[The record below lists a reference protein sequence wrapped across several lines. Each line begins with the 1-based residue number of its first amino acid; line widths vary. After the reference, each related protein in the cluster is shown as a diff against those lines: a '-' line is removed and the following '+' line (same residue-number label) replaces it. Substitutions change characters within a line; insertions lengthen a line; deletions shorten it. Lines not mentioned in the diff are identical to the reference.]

1 MCDTPQWYVLV
12 LFVSVNQ
19 KSTLIAFQELLGEEE
34 YKKVLDKVNADLPEA
49 QKVFQLT
56 FHAQEIIAFP
66 YFHFFEVS
74 LL

>member
-1 MCDTPQWYVLV
+1 MGDMPQWHVLV

-19 KSTLIAFQELLGEEE
+19 KSTLIVFQELLGEEE

-49 QKVFQLT
+49 QKVFQLM
-56 FHAQEIIAFP
+56 FHAQEIITFP